1 VTLLELGFGSL
12 LFALVFWI
20 IRLHAE
26 LVVVRHERDDAL
38 RQLRA
43 LVMVY
48 RKGVDT
54 GRDRR

>member
-1 VTLLELGFGSL
+1 MTLMELGIGAGVFT
-12 LFALVFWI
+12 LVVWI

-43 LVMVY
+43 LVTVY

-54 GRDRR
+54 RRERR